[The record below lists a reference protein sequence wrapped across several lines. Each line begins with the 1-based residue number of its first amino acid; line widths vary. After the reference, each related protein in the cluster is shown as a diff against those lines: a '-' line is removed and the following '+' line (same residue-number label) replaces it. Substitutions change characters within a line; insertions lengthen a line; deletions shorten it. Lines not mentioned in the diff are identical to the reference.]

1 MKSNHRNT
9 FALIIVTFVV
19 SVFFLK
25 YTVQPSLHH
34 HLQQTAWLSGHIFL
48 AGFLKYAGGPG
59 EYIALFIS
67 QFFGSDTL
75 SAIIIAL
82 FAALVVFLLFKTFQL
97 IQKRFHSIYY
107 VLPVMQIIIAALF
120 CNYLFP
126 FSGLLNLTVVILFL
140 YCTVLIG
147 KRLKMKIWY
156 PVLIFSPVLYYVSGG
171 MYFLIFMLSSLLM
184 SVNKSVKFTLIN
196 TILILA
202 EVVFIPWLA
211 FKYVF
216 DSSIFASYFKSTPD
230 VAVMLR
236 YSKPVLFYIG
246 LGLIPG
252 IILLFTITELISGR
266 NKQDESQHVA
276 IKARWYNKEI
286 FKLALSYLIIIGVA
300 VFAVYQSYKPQ
311 EKLKAEID
319 YYAYHEGWRKVL
331 ELSEKI
337 EGYDRMVNFQFNRA
351 ISHQRVMLDKLF
363 NYEQLLGSQGLFL
376 DRPFAGEITLP
387 NSDLYFD
394 LGNIDES
401 LRLAFE
407 SQTLMPE
414 SPRVLKRLVKD
425 CIVQQKKIAANTY
438 LNVLAANPVEKDWAE
453 KYRKLNGETGPSSDS
468 EIELKRKE
476 MVKAEGIR
484 VIPRKKVLSLLEH
497 NPQNRTAFEYVVAF
511 DLMEHDL
518 NAFLEDM
525 EYFPAFR
532 YPQIPTVLE
541 EAIVLFRSQRPNV
554 TELLQYRISPETI
567 KRFKE
572 FASLTSANRGN
583 REKARQA
590 TVAYKNTYW
599 YYVLFLSPLVT
610 NVKLETQAVDA
621 NY

>member
-1 MKSNHRNT
+1 MHC
-9 FALIIVTFVV
+9 
-19 SVFFLK
+19 
-25 YTVQPSLHH
+25 
-34 HLQQTAWLSGHIFL
+34 TA
-48 AGFLKYAGGPG
+48 
-59 EYIALFIS
+59 
-67 QFFGSDTL
+67 
-75 SAIIIAL
+75 
-82 FAALVVFLLFKTFQL
+82 
-97 IQKRFHSIYY
+97 
-107 VLPVMQIIIAALF
+107 
-120 CNYLFP
+120 
-126 FSGLLNLTVVILFL
+126 
-140 YCTVLIG
+140 
-147 KRLKMKIWY
+147 
-156 PVLIFSPVLYYVSGG
+156 
-171 MYFLIFMLSSLLM
+171 
-184 SVNKSVKFTLIN
+184 
-196 TILILA
+196 
-202 EVVFIPWLA
+202 
-211 FKYVF
+211 
-216 DSSIFASYFKSTPD
+216 
-230 VAVMLR
+230 
-236 YSKPVLFYIG
+236 
-246 LGLIPG
+246 
-252 IILLFTITELISGR
+252 
-266 NKQDESQHVA
+266 
-276 IKARWYNKEI
+276 KE
-286 FKLALSYLIIIGVA
+286 
-300 VFAVYQSYKPQ
+300 
-311 EKLKAEID
+311 
-319 YYAYHEGWRKVL
+319 
-331 ELSEKI
+331 
-337 EGYDRMVNFQFNRA
+337 
-351 ISHQRVMLDKLF
+351 
-363 NYEQLLGSQGLFL
+363 
-376 DRPFAGEITLP
+376 
-387 NSDLYFD
+387 
-394 LGNIDES
+394 
-401 LRLAFE
+401 
-407 SQTLMPE
+407 
-414 SPRVLKRLVKD
+414 
-425 CIVQQKKIAANTY
+425 IAANTY